1 MIILIII
8 LLLILFSSNTECLTV
23 RPSAVVKERLS
34 NDIINNKH
42 LFTSGSN
49 FEVARDKLN
58 WLDAITYEDARKL
71 HRNKMLDA
79 NNIMKYL

>member
-1 MIILIII
+1 MIILIIV

-23 RPSAVVKERLS
+23 RPGAVAKKQFS
-34 NDIINNKH
+34 NDIVNNKH
-42 LFTSGSN
+42 LFSSTSN
-49 FEVARDKLN
+49 FEVARNKLS

-71 HRNKMLDA
+71 HREKMLDS